1 MIKTL
6 VLIGVRIKFVANNNQ
21 VPNSKK
27 NVQENNQKRRRIF
40 TKTRHNFSIIKELCV
55 ITGLK
60 PTRCNI

>member
-27 NVQENNQKRRRIF
+27 NVQENNQKRR
-40 TKTRHNFSIIKELCV
+40 
-55 ITGLK
+55 
-60 PTRCNI
+60 